1 LPGRDL
7 YYNRRVRDPEDLRG
21 CPEGKVSDAK
31 PDLSRLGELV
41 GGLGLHQ
48 HLCFIYETQ
57 EEQFAAALPY
67 LRAGL
72 KRGERCLYV
81 ADEDSR
87 VAVLAALDRQ
97 GTEVDRHLRT
107 GALTIAS
114 SPEIFFKNGR
124 FDPDVAIRSL
134 SQATREAGGGKFC
147 GLRTILGEMIWALE
161 RDVSPDT
168 LIEFEAKLNY
178 FFRDHDVRG
187 LCQYNRNR
195 FSPEVIQ
202 GVLRTHP
209 VVVYGGIVSENPYY
223 VPPDEL
229 LKPGQA
235 TREVERLL
243 NNILTREQSFARLR
257 ALAARLQTVRE
268 DERTRAAREI
278 HDELGQ
284 ALTAIKLEFTALL
297 RDLPAHEG
305 PVSQRSQ
312 SILKL
317 LDQTIQSVRRIATG
331 LRPTILDDLGLVAAL
346 EWAAEDF
353 QARTGTRC
361 QIDLL
366 DVDIA
371 LDPERAT
378 ALFRIFQETL
388 TNIARHADA
397 TQVDVRLGKE
407 NGNLILEV
415 SDNGKGIS
423 EEQASAGTSLG
434 ILGMRERVLLLGG
447 RLTISGTPGTGTT
460 VRVLIPDSSI

>member
-1 LPGRDL
+1 M
-7 YYNRRVRDPEDLRG
+7 
-21 CPEGKVSDAK
+21 SDAK
-31 PDLSRLGELV
+31 PDLSRLAALA
-41 GGLGLHQ
+41 GGIGLHEHQ
-48 HLCFIYETQ
+48 CLIYET
-57 EEQFAAALPY
+57 EEEKFAAALPY
-67 LRAGL
+67 LKAGL
-72 KRGERCLYV
+72 ERRERCLYI
-81 ADEDSR
+81 ADEASGA
-87 VAVLAALDRQ
+87 AVLDALRKV
-97 GTEVDRHLRT
+97 GTEVDLHLQS
-107 GALTIAS
+107 GALIVAS
-114 SPEIFFKNGR
+114 KQETYLRNGR
-124 FDPDVAIRSL
+124 FDPDLWIHFL
-134 SQATREAGGGKFC
+134 TQATHEASAGEFS
-147 GLRTILGEMIWALE
+147 GLRTLLGEMTWALGE
-161 RDVSPDT
+161 DTAPDS
-168 LIEFEAKLNY
+168 LIEYEAKLNY
-178 FFRDHDVRG
+178 FVRDHQVRV

-195 FSPEVIQ
+195 FSPELIL

-223 VPPDEL
+223 VPPDEF

-243 NNILTREQSFARLR
+243 DNILTREQSLAQLR
-257 ALAARLQTVRE
+257 ALTARLQTVRE
-268 DERTRAAREI
+268 DERTKAAREI

-297 RDLPAHEG
+297 GDLPAHEG
-305 PVSQRSQ
+305 PLNQRSQ

-353 QARTGTRC
+353 QTRTGARC
-361 QIDLL
+361 QINLP

-371 LDPERAT
+371 LDPDRAT

-397 TQVDVRLGKE
+397 TQVYVRLGQE
-407 NGNLILEV
+407 SGNLILEV
-415 SDNGKGIS
+415 RDNGKGAR
-423 EEQASAGTSLG
+423 EEQLSAGTSLG

-447 RLTISGTPGTGTT
+447 TLTLSGTPCKGTT